1 MFLTTVRMEDKAGNA
16 VSLDFTVRP
25 AIYSW
30 LFEKV
35 VKMLFE
41 ASTQDFTMQQVM
53 VWWIGPSF
61 IYSLCW
67 KLPLEPF
74 SNVYIFLKI
83 AQE

>member
-53 VWWIGPSF
+53 VMVDRTIF
-61 IYSLCW
+61 
-67 KLPLEPF
+67 
-74 SNVYIFLKI
+74 YIQSMLKTASRALFKCIFFLKI

>member
-41 ASTQDFTMQQVM
+41 ASTQDYATGYGM
-53 VWWIGPSF
+53 VDRTIF
-61 IYSLCW
+61 
-67 KLPLEPF
+67 
-74 SNVYIFLKI
+74 YIQSMLKTASRALFKCIFFLKI